1 MYKILEYG
9 NSVKLIYKKIENVS
23 SVSLG
28 LWVNTGSRNESVRIN
43 GISHFLEHL
52 VFKGSKNYSG
62 DQIKESIEGV
72 GGALNAFTSEENT
85 CYYAKFLGKHLSQV
99 SRVLGDMVLV
109 PLLKKED
116 IEKERTVII
125 EEIKMYKDLP
135 QFQVQELFDTLLW
148 PRHPLGRNIAGTVDS
163 VAKISRSEIL
173 DYHRRSYSPVS
184 LIISCAGN
192 LDEKLLEDYAAKNF
206 SHLKQGVCKPFLPF
220 VRQDKGPQI
229 RVISKDIEQ
238 THLNLGFPALERS
251 HKDRFI
257 LGLLHV
263 ILGGNM
269 SSRLFNEVR
278 EKKGLAYEIATQAKK
293 LKDTGVFYVHA
304 GVDNKKLIEAVTVIF
319 KELNKIRTEKVSA
332 GELRRAKD
340 FYSAQTEMA
349 LDDSLEHMLWMGESL
364 MNLGFLQTKEEIRRQ
379 IERVTPADILRLA
392 RELVQ
397 WQKLHFAAV
406 GPQPAGDEDKIKE
419 MVRVLS

>member
-9 NSVKLIYKKIENVS
+9 NSVKLIYKKIENIS

-28 LWVNTGSRNESVRIN
+28 IWINTGSRNEAARAN

-52 VFKGSKNYSG
+52 VFKGSKNYTG

-85 CYYAKFLGKHLSQV
+85 CYYAKFLGKYLSQV
-99 SRVLGDMVLV
+99 LRVLTDMVLR
-109 PLLKKED
+109 PLLKDED

-135 QFQVQELFDTLLW
+135 PFQVQELFDKLLW
-148 PRHPLGRNIAGTVDS
+148 PDHPLGRNIAGSVES
-163 VAKISRSEIL
+163 VAGISRSEIV
-173 DYHRRSYSPVS
+173 DYHQRWYGPAS

-192 LDEKLLEDYAAKNF
+192 LNEKLLESHVVKNF
-206 SHLKQGVCKPFLPF
+206 TKLKYTSLEPIQLF
-220 VRQDKGPQI
+220 VRQEKGPQ
-229 RVISKDIEQ
+229 VKVVSKEIEQ

-251 HKDRFI
+251 HKDRFV
-257 LGLLHV
+257 LGLLHI

-304 GVDNKKLIEAVTVIF
+304 GVDNKKLIEASSVIF
-319 KELNKIRTEKVSA
+319 KELDRAKREEVSA

-340 FYSAQTEMA
+340 FYIAQTEMA

-364 MNLGFLQTKEEIRRQ
+364 MNLGFTQTKSEMRRHV
-379 IERVTPADILRLA
+379 ERVTSADILRLA
-392 RELVQ
+392 RELID
-397 WQKLHFAAV
+397 WKKLHFAAI
-406 GPQPAGDEDKIKE
+406 GPQAPGDEDKIKE
-419 MVRVLS
+419 MASVLS

>member
-9 NSVKLIYKKIENVS
+9 NSVKLIYKKIVNVS

-28 LWVNTGSRNESVRIN
+28 LWINTGSRNESVRIN

-85 CYYAKFLGKHLSQV
+85 CYYAKFLGKHLLQV
-99 SRVLGDMVLV
+99 SRVLGDMVLA

-206 SHLKQGVCKPFLPF
+206 SHLKQGVCEPFLPF
-220 VRQDKGPQI
+220 VRQDKGPKVK
-229 RVISKDIEQ
+229 VISKDIEQ

-379 IERVTPADILRLA
+379 IERVTPLDILRLA
-392 RELVQ
+392 RELVHG
-397 WQKLHFAAV
+397 QKLHFAAV

>member
-1 MYKILEYG
+1 VYKILEYG

-28 LWVNTGSRNESVRIN
+28 LWFNVGSRNESASLN

-52 VFKGSKNYSG
+52 VFKGSKNYTG

-72 GGALNAFTSEENT
+72 GGALNAFTSEEST

-99 SRVLGDMVLV
+99 SRVLGDMVLR

-116 IEKERTVII
+116 IEKERTVIL

-135 QFQVQELFDTLLW
+135 PFLVQELFDTLLW
-148 PRHPLGRNIAGTVDS
+148 PDHPLGRNIAGTVDS

-173 DYHRRSYSPVS
+173 DYHGCWYSPAS

-192 LDEKLLEDYAAKNF
+192 LDEKLLEDYVVKNF
-206 SHLKQGVCKPFLPF
+206 SNLKQSACGPFLPF
-220 VRQDKGPQI
+220 VRSDNGPQVKI
-229 RVISKDIEQ
+229 ISKDIEQ
-238 THLNLGFPALERS
+238 THLNLGFPSLERS

-278 EKKGLAYEIATQAKK
+278 EKKGLAYEIATQTKK

-319 KELNKIRTEKVSA
+319 KELDKIRTEKVSA

-364 MNLGFLQTKEEIRRQ
+364 MNLGFLQTKEEARRQ
-379 IERVTPADILRLA
+379 IERTTSADILRLA
-392 RELVQ
+392 RELVS
-397 WQKLHFAAV
+397 WPKLHFAAV
-406 GPQPAGDEDKIKE
+406 GPQPVDDEDRIKE